1 MSLPIEKISTQL
13 IRKRDLIFRPTHDDF
28 IISFS
33 LKWYKI
39 KPALNA
45 TSKVCIA
52 HRATKDCVGH
62 LNRHS
67 RYFLAVY
74 IPVVCHYINNDQL
87 VKVQSTHEE
96 LGSQI
101 ASNRALT
108 NISTIASCINCQ
120 NVHGYIIKVA
130 VSYYVFNG
138 LKLDLVMVVNYWII
152 FFTP

>member
-1 MSLPIEKISTQL
+1 MSLLSEKISIQL
-13 IRKRDLIFRPTHDDF
+13 IRKQVLIFRPTLDDF

-33 LKWYKI
+33 LKWFKI

-45 TSKVCIA
+45 TSQVCIA
-52 HRATKDCVGH
+52 HHATKDCVGH

-108 NISTIASCINCQ
+108 NISSLASCINCQ
-120 NVHGYIIKVA
+120 NVHSYIIEIA
-130 VSYYVFNG
+130 VMLFI
-138 LKLDLVMVVNYWII
+138 M
-152 FFTP
+152 